1 MLLSSSHK
9 GATPH
14 TALPTRPHGTGA
26 VLYAYSP
33 WCKNWCYP
41 RLQLRKWGFREVK
54 GTQGLE
60 SSSFHRV
67 ILPPGLVKGTDM
79 YRSAPIPSRQA
90 APQPCP
96 PGSCGRPQ
104 HLSGPGPL
112 PVPLS
117 LSHPSP
123 CSPAPP
129 QSSSPPLSSSSP
141 KGGTVPPASASP
153 AEPWGAG
160 TGICP

>member
-1 MLLSSSHK
+1 MTAYHHHHGEKAVLLSSFHK

-26 VLYAYSP
+26 VLYASSP

-41 RLQLRKWGFREVK
+41 RLQLRKWRFREVK

-79 YRSAPIPSRQA
+79 YRSAPIPSTAGSASALPTRLLRSPS
-90 APQPCP
+90 APF
-96 PGSCGRPQ
+96 RPR
-104 HLSGPGPL
+104 
-112 PVPLS
+112 
-117 LSHPSP
+117 
-123 CSPAPP
+123 
-129 QSSSPPLSSSSP
+129 SPPRSTEPFPSQSLLSSSSSELLP
-141 KGGTVPPASASP
+141 TLKLFQP
-153 AEPWGAG
+153 
-160 TGICP
+160 

>member
-1 MLLSSSHK
+1 MLLSSFHK

-26 VLYAYSP
+26 VSYASSP

-79 YRSAPIPSRQA
+79 LQECSH
-90 APQPCP
+90 
-96 PGSCGRPQ
+96 PQ
-104 HLSGPGPL
+104 HGRQRLSPAHQAPA
-112 PVPLS
+112 VALS
-117 LSHPSP
+117 TFQAQVPSP
-123 CSPAPP
+123 FH
-129 QSSSPPLSSSSP
+129 
-141 KGGTVPPASASP
+141 
-153 AEPWGAG
+153 
-160 TGICP
+160 